1 MISISELYIM
11 PPPGWHD
18 YRHAFNSSNRP
29 RFPIAEPSH
38 SPIYWGE
45 FSWGR
50 MFSKDANRDSETV

>member
-1 MISISELYIM
+1 M

-18 YRHAFNSSNRP
+18 YRHAFNSSNRA

-50 MFSKDANRDSETV
+50 MFSKDTNRDSETV